1 MELTA
6 YQQVNGVSFGSSEA
20 AIIAAFGEPNARR
33 VNHEGETELHYPT
46 HIARFEAGSGLFR
59 EFTLLPGCEARV
71 NGIEVAWEPSFLA
84 VVQDVDSEL
93 VEALGF
99 ILSLKLGLAF
109 SGFHDDDESQRA
121 IHAFREGDWDMFRER
136 MKPFRYQPASPDA

>member
-1 MELTA
+1 MIELIT
-6 YQQVNGVSFGSSEA
+6 YQQVNGVPFGSQEA
-20 AIIAAFGEPNARR
+20 AIVAAFGDPKTRS

-46 HIARFEAGSGLFR
+46 YIARFEAGSGQFR
-59 EFTLLPGCEARV
+59 EFTLLPGCEARL
-71 NGIEVAWEPSFLA
+71 NGIEVAWQPSFLA
-84 VVQDVDSEL
+84 LVQVSDPEL

-121 IHAFREGDWDMFRER
+121 IHAFREGDWDIFRER
-136 MKPFRYQPASPDA
+136 MKPFRYQS

>member
-1 MELTA
+1 MIELIT
-6 YQQVNGVSFGSSEA
+6 YQKVNGVPFGSREA
-20 AIIAAFGEPNARR
+20 AVIAAFGQPNARR
-33 VNHEGETELHYPT
+33 VNHEGETELHYST

-71 NGIEVAWEPSFLA
+71 NEIEVKWDPAFLA
-84 VVQDVDSEL
+84 VVQASDSQL

-121 IHAFREGDWDMFRER
+121 IHAFREGDWDVFRNR
-136 MKPFRYQPASPDA
+136 MKPFRYQQ